1 MRILVAIPHYYKP
14 SGGFYGSQRA
24 DPGPRIE
31 ALTQCLAAL
40 HQNFGPRQGLLDP
53 PRRCLSETN
62 RANSAGLDV
71 VLCTAGGD
79 HLLHAL
85 PQGLFAHRATEAQPL
100 LLGYEAHAALRD
112 GLGRYDWYCYMEDD
126 ILVADPLFFDKLA
139 WFQSLA
145 GERAVLQ
152 PNRYEVSVDD
162 RIRKLYI
169 DANLAK
175 PEISEPFQ
183 DIRQRP
189 RIEGEAL
196 GRRLLFQRVNN
207 PHAGC
212 FFLTEAQMRRWAAQ
226 DYFLD
231 RSDAFAGPLESAAT
245 LGVMRCFDLYKP
257 ARENAAFLEVGH
269 IHRRY
274 IGRYVEFEDAA
285 PWRFKVVKPAD

>member
-1 MRILVAIPHYYKP
+1 MRILVAIPHYYRP

-24 DPGPRIE
+24 DPQPRIA

-53 PRRCLSETN
+53 ARRCLSETN
-62 RANSAGLDV
+62 NADGARLDL
-71 VLCTAGGD
+71 VLCITGGH
-79 HLLHAL
+79 HLLGAL
-85 PQGLFAHRATEAQPL
+85 PPGLFTVRETEAQPL
-100 LLGYEAHAALRD
+100 QLGYEAHAALRD
-112 GLGRYDWYCYMEDD
+112 RLGQYDWYCYMEDD

-139 WFQSLA
+139 WFRSLA
-145 GERAVLQ
+145 GEGAVLQ
-152 PNRYEVSVDD
+152 PNRYEVSADD
-162 RIRKLYI
+162 KVRKLYI
-169 DANLAK
+169 DANLAR
-175 PEISEPFQ
+175 PEISEPYQ

-196 GRRLLFQRVNN
+196 GRHLAFQRVNN

-212 FFLTEAQMRRWAAQ
+212 FFLSAAQMRRWSER

-245 LGVMRCFDLYKP
+245 LGIMRCFDLYKP

-274 IGRYVEFEDAA
+274 LGRYVEFEDAA
-285 PWRFKVVKPAD
+285 PWRFKVLKPAD